1 LTAGG
6 VFDERNSLLKGE
18 TGGNWSPKEHASV
31 PPGNGMKWFE
41 RLGTIGLAFFLL
53 LFEGTPSL
61 AKDGPVIAAPPASGK
76 RMFTLD
82 DFYAQNSL
90 LDRATE
96 EIMLT
101 LSNRERIS
109 QMVVTSVG
117 ERGRTPRQVELLLGY
132 TNMGGVLFLGS
143 PKRRIL
149 QIAGTFTDIAK
160 RRYTLLPFFIL
171 DGEPSLI
178 AQRIGG
184 AEPLP
189 PAGRIRNEAE
199 CEWVAGEISLLLNE
213 LGIHINYAPVCDFS
227 VNREVIGMRSFGGDE
242 DRVWSLAEV
251 FIETMHKHGIVA
263 TVKHFPGHGSVRGD
277 THKSAIMLE
286 QSPPELE
293 VFRRSIDAG
302 VISVMVGHVGVH
314 AVSET
319 YGVIDTGGRPAT
331 ISRDLVSGLLKDRM
345 AFRGIVVTDA
355 MNMESVMGWENPS
368 LQAVRA
374 GCDMVLMPEDEIEF
388 IEALLEEIRKDI
400 SLYEQVSK
408 SVRKIVRLKLC
419 LGLVWEGP

>member
-1 LTAGG
+1 
-6 VFDERNSLLKGE
+6 
-18 TGGNWSPKEHASV
+18 
-31 PPGNGMKWFE
+31 MKRFE
-41 RLGTIGLAFFLL
+41 QLGAICLALVLL
-53 LFEGTPSL
+53 LFRGTASFARDGFVITATPAP
-61 AKDGPVIAAPPASGK
+61 AKRA
-76 RMFTLD
+76 FTLD
-82 DFYAQNSL
+82 DFYAQNPL

-143 PKRRIL
+143 PKQRIL
-149 QIAGTFTDIAK
+149 QLTGIFTDIAK
-160 RRYTLLPFFIL
+160 RRYSLLPFYII

-189 PAGRIRNEAE
+189 PAGSIQDEAE
-199 CEWVAGEISLLLNE
+199 CEEVAGEISHLFNE

-227 VNREVIGMRSFGGDE
+227 VNREVIGTRSFGGDE
-242 DRVWSLAEV
+242 ERVWSLAGV
-251 FIETMHKHGIVA
+251 FIETMHKNGIVA

-277 THKSAIMLE
+277 THKGAIMLE

-302 VISVMVGHVGVH
+302 VVSVMVGHFGVH
-314 AVSET
+314 AVSEEW
-319 YGVIDTGGRPAT
+319 GVIDTGGRPST
-331 ISRDLVSGLLKDRM
+331 ISRDLVSGLLKGRM

-355 MNMESVMGWENPS
+355 MNMESVIGWENPS
-368 LQAVRA
+368 LEAVRA
-374 GCDMVLMPEDEIEF
+374 GCDMILMPEDEIEF
-388 IEALLEEIRKDI
+388 TEALLEEIQSDI
-400 SLYEQVSK
+400 RLYDQVSE

-419 LGLVWEGP
+419 LGLVWEGT

>member
-1 LTAGG
+1 
-6 VFDERNSLLKGE
+6 VFDERNSRLKGE
-18 TGGNWSPKEHASV
+18 TGGNWSPKAYASV
-31 PPGNGMKWFE
+31 PPGNGMKRFE
-41 RLGTIGLAFFLL
+41 RLGTIGLALFLF
-53 LFEGTPSL
+53 LFRGTPSL
-61 AKDGPVIAAPPASGK
+61 AKDGPVITAPPASGK
-76 RMFTLD
+76 RIFTLE
-82 DFYAQNSL
+82 DFYAQNPL

-149 QIAGTFTDIAK
+149 QITGTFTDIAK

-184 AEPLP
+184 ADPLP
-189 PAGRIRNEAE
+189 PARRIHNEAE
-199 CEWVAGEISLLLNE
+199 CEWVASEISLLLNE

-227 VNREVIGMRSFGGDE
+227 INREVIGTRSFGGDE
-242 DRVWSLAEV
+242 ERVWSLAEV
-251 FIETMHKHGIVA
+251 FIDTMHKHGIVA
-263 TVKHFPGHGSVRGD
+263 TVKH
-277 THKSAIMLE
+277 
-286 QSPPELE
+286 
-293 VFRRSIDAG
+293 VFKRSIDEG

-388 IEALLEEIRKDI
+388 TEVLLEEIQKDI
-400 SLYEQVSK
+400 SLYEQVSE